1 MHKPFALVVL
11 LLGLPAAA
19 ALPELQ
25 APEDVRELLQRYLD
39 LDEVA
44 DASAEVA
51 FERRMQRDVEKLL
64 ATEGY
69 FSPRVAL
76 RQQDDA
82 LLLEV
87 DPGPRSLVG
96 SVEVEVVGDLD
107 AARRV
112 ALVNSWKLKSGQP
125 FRQADWDDAKQSLLA
140 DLLAV
145 DYAGARLQQSSA
157 EVDVEA
163 RRVDLQ
169 VVAVAGPRYRFGE
182 LRISGLE
189 RYSEEL
195 VRQFNRSVKTGDEY
209 REERLLSLQ
218 TALQNTP
225 YFSSVSV
232 TLERGDDDA
241 K

>member
-19 ALPELQ
+19 ALPEVQ

-125 FRQADWDDAKQSLLA
+125 FR
-140 DLLAV
+140 
-145 DYAGARLQQSSA
+145 
-157 EVDVEA
+157 
-163 RRVDLQ
+163 
-169 VVAVAGPRYRFGE
+169 
-182 LRISGLE
+182 
-189 RYSEEL
+189 
-195 VRQFNRSVKTGDEY
+195 
-209 REERLLSLQ
+209 
-218 TALQNTP
+218 
-225 YFSSVSV
+225 
-232 TLERGDDDA
+232 
-241 K
+241 